1 MENITKELI
10 NLAEV
15 KWIKLATDMF
25 EDEKIDFIQ
34 SLPEGDAILVIW
46 VRLLTMAGKCNAGG
60 YIFLTTD
67 IPYTDEML
75 ANRFKKPLNIVKLA
89 LETFRRLKMLEFND
103 NGIFVSNFS
112 KHQNIEGLEKIK
124 EREKAK
130 LRKRKQRE
138 KQKLIESPTK
148 DEILSDVT
156 GMSRDIHS
164 DFTRDPSLSI
174 YKDREIDK
182 EEDIDKEDR
191 KIDKETNLDK
201 INQAYFNTFYRQ
213 ISGTYLQAILKI
225 LDKGDYTE
233 LIIYAMKVTKQR
245 EKEQDKIKGFKY
257 TMAIL
262 ESWVNKGYKVPG
274 DVQKNE
280 IKKVVGNYKEFD
292 LGDDLL

>member
-1 MENITKELI
+1 M
-10 NLAEV
+10 AEV